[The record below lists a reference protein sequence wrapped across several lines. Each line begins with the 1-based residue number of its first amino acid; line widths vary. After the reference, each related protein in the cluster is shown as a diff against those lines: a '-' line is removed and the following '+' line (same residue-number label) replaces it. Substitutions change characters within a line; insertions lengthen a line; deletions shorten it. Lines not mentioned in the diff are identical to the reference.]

1 MQSGGSEP
9 SRNRRVR
16 DNSSFITMRWTER
29 RALLLHSYSSFLLV
43 RGMLSHPYSC
53 LKGKSHVI
61 GHDSCTQ
68 TCLPFEKLV
77 ECTGQVV
84 CETSCPVV
92 DVVIDISADITVF
105 PNPDLH
111 SRS

>member
-1 MQSGGSEP
+1 
-9 SRNRRVR
+9 
-16 DNSSFITMRWTER
+16 MRTDR
-29 RALLLHSYSSFLLV
+29 SDLLLLPYLSFLSV
-43 RGMLSHPYSC
+43 REVLSHLYSC

-68 TCLPFEKLV
+68 ACLPFKKPV